1 MKSSLARISLL
12 GLNMVVLFLSLCTFE
27 LKSFLIDKLGY
38 LQSFWN
44 WNDILLFVLSGLTLF
59 QEIRALVKGNIQ
71 SLEYILVFGEEADAG
86 TDDSLLR
93 ILKKKKRAGEGEVGG
108 ADEFD
113 PSDYYDSEIWQQ
125 WMRVSYCLLCLHIS
139 IKVLSV
145 AQFNENIA
153 FLVKI
158 LSKVFEDLLPFFLL
172 WFAIQ
177 FMFGL
182 TINAL
187 DLIFWNADSR
197 H

>member
-1 MKSSLARISLL
+1 MKSSLARITLL
-12 GLNMVVLFLSLCTFE
+12 GINMVVLCVSLCTFE

-38 LQSFWN
+38 FQSFWN
-44 WNDILLFVLSGLTLF
+44 WNDILLFVFSGLTLF
-59 QEIRALVKGNIQ
+59 QEIRALVKGNI
-71 SLEYILVFGEEADAG
+71 LELSNIDVLEEE
-86 TDDSLLR
+86 DSDTAETLLR
-93 ILKKKKRAGEGEVGG
+93 ILKKKKKKGGAGEVTN
-108 ADEFD
+108 DFD
-113 PSDYYDSEIWQQ
+113 PSDYYDTEPWQQ

-158 LSKVFEDLLPFFLL
+158 LAKVFQNLFPFFLL

-182 TINAL
+182 AINAL
-187 DLIFWNADSR
+187 DLIFWNADSL